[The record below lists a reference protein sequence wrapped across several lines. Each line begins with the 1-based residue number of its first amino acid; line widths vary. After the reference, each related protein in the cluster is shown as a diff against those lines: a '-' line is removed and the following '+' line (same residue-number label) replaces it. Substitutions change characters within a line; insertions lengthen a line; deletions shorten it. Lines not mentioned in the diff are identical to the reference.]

1 MKLDCAIIDDEPLA
15 AELLASYARRIP
27 ELNLVGVYESAVTA
41 MGELRI
47 KPVDIL
53 FLDIQMPELNGLEL
67 ARLLPSKTK
76 VIFTTAFDRY
86 AVDGYKVKA
95 AGYLLN
101 PISYDDFVM
110 AVNSVADSLRTIT
123 RQESMMKNR
132 FVYVKSE
139 YKLVRVDFDDILYVE
154 GVKDYVKFYFSG
166 NRKPMMTLMNMKTVE
181 DSLPHYQFMRV
192 HRSSIVNMDKI
203 NMIDRGRIVI
213 GDVFIPVSESYK
225 ELVQKYVDRYSLQ

>member
-95 AGYLLN
+95 AGYLLK

-181 DSLPHYQFMRV
+181 DSFPHYQFMRV
-192 HRSSIVNMDKI
+192 HRSFIVNMDKI

>member
-47 KPVDIL
+47 KPVDVL

-95 AGYLLN
+95 AGYLLK

-110 AVNSVADSLRTIT
+110 AVNNVADSLRTIT

-192 HRSSIVNMDKI
+192 HRSFIVNMDKI

-225 ELVQKYVDRYSLQ
+225 DLVQKYVDRYSLQ

>member
-181 DSLPHYQFMRV
+181 ESLPHYQFMRV

>member
-15 AELLASYARRIP
+15 AELLTSYARRIP

-95 AGYLLN
+95 AGYLLK

-192 HRSSIVNMDKI
+192 HRSFIVNMDKI

>member
-95 AGYLLN
+95 AGYLLK

-166 NRKPMMTLMNMKTVE
+166 NRKPTMTLMNMKTVE

-192 HRSSIVNMDKI
+192 HRSFIVNMDKI

-225 ELVQKYVDRYSLQ
+225 E

>member
-95 AGYLLN
+95 AGYLLK

-192 HRSSIVNMDKI
+192 HRSFIVNMDKI

-225 ELVQKYVDRYSLQ
+225 ELVQKYVDRYSL

>member
-95 AGYLLN
+95 AGYLLK

-181 DSLPHYQFMRV
+181 DSLPHHQFMRV
-192 HRSSIVNMDKI
+192 HRSFIVNMDKI

>member
-95 AGYLLN
+95 AGYLLK

-166 NRKPMMTLMNMKTVE
+166 NRKPMVTLMNMKTVE

-192 HRSSIVNMDKI
+192 HRSFIVNMDKI

>member
-95 AGYLLN
+95 AGYLLK

-181 DSLPHYQFMRV
+181 DSLPHYQFMCV
-192 HRSSIVNMDKI
+192 HRSFIVNMDKI

>member
-95 AGYLLN
+95 AGYLLK

-192 HRSSIVNMDKI
+192 HRSFIVNMDKI

-225 ELVQKYVDRYSLQ
+225 ELVQKYVDRYSIQ

>member
-95 AGYLLN
+95 AGYLLK

-154 GVKDYVKFYFSG
+154 GVKDYVKFYFSD

-192 HRSSIVNMDKI
+192 HRSFIVNMDKI

>member
-41 MGELRI
+41 MGKLRI

-95 AGYLLN
+95 AGYLLK

-192 HRSSIVNMDKI
+192 HRSFIVNMDKI

>member
-95 AGYLLN
+95 AGYLLK

-192 HRSSIVNMDKI
+192 HRSFIVNMDKI

-213 GDVFIPVSESYK
+213 GDVFIPVSTS
-225 ELVQKYVDRYSLQ
+225 VH

>member
-53 FLDIQMPELNGLEL
+53 FLDIQMPELNGVEL

-95 AGYLLN
+95 AGYLLK

-166 NRKPMMTLMNMKTVE
+166 NRKPMMTLMNLKTVE

-192 HRSSIVNMDKI
+192 HRSFIVNMDKI

>member
-27 ELNLVGVYESAVTA
+27 ELNRVGVYESAVTA

-95 AGYLLN
+95 AGYLLK

-192 HRSSIVNMDKI
+192 HRSFIVNMDKI

>member
-95 AGYLLN
+95 AGYLLK

-139 YKLVRVDFDDILYVE
+139 YKLVRVDFDGILYVE

-192 HRSSIVNMDKI
+192 HRSFIVNMDKI

>member
-95 AGYLLN
+95 AGYLLK

-139 YKLVRVDFDDILYVE
+139 YNLVRVDFDDILYVE

-192 HRSSIVNMDKI
+192 HRSFIVNMDKI

>member
-53 FLDIQMPELNGLEL
+53 FLDIQMPELNGLES

-95 AGYLLN
+95 AGYLLK

-192 HRSSIVNMDKI
+192 HRSFIVNMDKI

>member
-15 AELLASYARRIP
+15 AELLAIYARRIP

-95 AGYLLN
+95 AGYLLK

-192 HRSSIVNMDKI
+192 HRSFIVNMDKI

>member
-95 AGYLLN
+95 AGYLLK

-192 HRSSIVNMDKI
+192 HRSFIVNMDKI

>member
-95 AGYLLN
+95 AGYLLK

-166 NRKPMMTLMNMKTVE
+166 NRKPMMTLMNMKTVV

-192 HRSSIVNMDKI
+192 HRSFIVNMDKI

>member
-1 MKLDCAIIDDEPLA
+1 M
-15 AELLASYARRIP
+15 
-27 ELNLVGVYESAVTA
+27 
-41 MGELRI
+41 
-47 KPVDIL
+47 
-53 FLDIQMPELNGLEL
+53 
-67 ARLLPSKTK
+67 
-76 VIFTTAFDRY
+76 
-86 AVDGYKVKA
+86 KA
-95 AGYLLN
+95 AGYLLK

-192 HRSSIVNMDKI
+192 HRSFIVNMDKI

>member
-95 AGYLLN
+95 AGYLLK

-192 HRSSIVNMDKI
+192 HRSFIVNMDKI

-213 GDVFIPVSESYK
+213 GDVFIYTCIGK
-225 ELVQKYVDRYSLQ
+225 L

>member
-95 AGYLLN
+95 AGYLLK

-192 HRSSIVNMDKI
+192 HRSFIVNMDKI

-213 GDVFIPVSESYK
+213 GDVFIPVSIT
-225 ELVQKYVDRYSLQ
+225 VP

>member
-53 FLDIQMPELNGLEL
+53 FLDIQMPELNGLDL

-95 AGYLLN
+95 AGYLLK

-192 HRSSIVNMDKI
+192 HRSFIVNMDKI

>member
-15 AELLASYARRIP
+15 AELLASYARRMP
-27 ELNLVGVYESAVTA
+27 ELNLVGVYESAVEA

-47 KPVDIL
+47 KPVDLL
-53 FLDIQMPELNGLEL
+53 FLDIQMPELSGLEL

-86 AVDGYKVKA
+86 AVEGYKVKA
-95 AGYLLN
+95 AGYLLK

-110 AVNSVADSLRTIT
+110 AVNSVADSFRTLT
-123 RQESMMKNR
+123 KQESMLRDR

-139 YKLVRVDFDDILYVE
+139 YKLVRVDFDDILYIE

-166 NRKPMMTLMNMKTVE
+166 KRKPMMTLMNMKTVE

-192 HRSSIVNMDKI
+192 HRSFIVNMDKI
-203 NMIDRGRIVI
+203 DMIDRGRIVI

>member
-95 AGYLLN
+95 AGYLLK

-154 GVKDYVKFYFSG
+154 GVKDYVKFYF
-166 NRKPMMTLMNMKTVE
+166 NV
-181 DSLPHYQFMRV
+181 
-192 HRSSIVNMDKI
+192 SSA
-203 NMIDRGRIVI
+203 
-213 GDVFIPVSESYK
+213 
-225 ELVQKYVDRYSLQ
+225 

>member
-95 AGYLLN
+95 AGYL
-101 PISYDDFVM
+101 FK
-110 AVNSVADSLRTIT
+110 TH
-123 RQESMMKNR
+123 
-132 FVYVKSE
+132 
-139 YKLVRVDFDDILYVE
+139 KL
-154 GVKDYVKFYFSG
+154 
-166 NRKPMMTLMNMKTVE
+166 
-181 DSLPHYQFMRV
+181 
-192 HRSSIVNMDKI
+192 
-203 NMIDRGRIVI
+203 
-213 GDVFIPVSESYK
+213 
-225 ELVQKYVDRYSLQ
+225 

>member
-95 AGYLLN
+95 AGYLLK

-181 DSLPHYQFMRV
+181 DCLPHYQFMRV
-192 HRSSIVNMDKI
+192 HRSFIVNMDKI

>member
-67 ARLLPSKTK
+67 ACLLPSKTK

-95 AGYLLN
+95 AGYLLK

-154 GVKDYVKFYFSG
+154 GVKDYVKFYF
-166 NRKPMMTLMNMKTVE
+166 NV
-181 DSLPHYQFMRV
+181 
-192 HRSSIVNMDKI
+192 SSA
-203 NMIDRGRIVI
+203 
-213 GDVFIPVSESYK
+213 
-225 ELVQKYVDRYSLQ
+225 

>member
-95 AGYLLN
+95 AGYLLK

-123 RQESMMKNR
+123 WQESMMKNR

-192 HRSSIVNMDKI
+192 HRSFIVNMDKI

>member
-53 FLDIQMPELNGLEL
+53 FLDIQMPELDGLEL

-95 AGYLLN
+95 AGYLLK

-192 HRSSIVNMDKI
+192 HRSFIVNMDKI